1 MDLKKVYKDR
11 RTHKMNNTITTKQK
25 VIEWLRSDAGQHLA
39 ITLPL
44 AALVVGI
51 AIWGMLTI

>member
-1 MDLKKVYKDR
+1 
-11 RTHKMNNTITTKQK
+11 MNTTTTKNK
-25 VIEWLRSDAGQHLA
+25 VVEWLRSDAGQHIA

-44 AALVVGI
+44 AALVVGV

>member
-25 VIEWLRSDAGQHLA
+25 VVEWLRSDVGQLA
-39 ITLPL
+39 TITLPL
-44 AALVVGI
+44 AALVVGV